1 VCSRGNPGDY
11 FTGSIRFRIKTRAQL
26 LLYPE
31 MRTVDLSQVG
41 PDPLQDRFFGHGPD
55 QGVDRIPVYEKHH
68 GRNAANIES
77 SGCCGVL
84 VHIQLHYLDFSG
96 FVYSQSLQDRTGCAA
111 GGAPFRPEV
120 DQYGKRSCN
129 LFLKTGVCSIDYPG
143 QWIAAL
149 AAYGNLATV

>member
-1 VCSRGNPGDY
+1 
-11 FTGSIRFRIKTRAQL
+11 

-31 MRTVDLSQVG
+31 RRTVGLSQVRA
-41 PDPLQDRFFGHGPD
+41 DPLQDRVFGHGPD

-68 GRNAANIES
+68 GRNAPDIES

-84 VHIQLHYLDFSG
+84 VHILLHYLDFSG
-96 FVYSQSLQDRTGCAA
+96 FVCSQSLQDRTGCTA

-120 DQYGKRSCN
+120 DQYRNEPRN
-129 LFLKTGVCSIDYPG
+129 LFLKTGVCSVDYPG
-143 QWIAAL
+143 QGIAAL